1 MRARIRTAA
10 VLAAATATVVLAVAG
25 CGGDDEPTA
34 SPPTTET
41 THQGHTPTATPTTP
55 TATPTPKP
63 KPSVRTV
70 TIVIRQGRPQGGI
83 KTYTVKKGE
92 KVALVVRSDAGESVH
107 LHGYW
112 LEKPIVAGSP
122 TRIAFTAKTP
132 GRFEIE
138 LHHPDAVLG
147 TLQVEP

>member
-10 VLAAATATVVLAVAG
+10 VLAAVTAAVVLAVAG

-41 THQGHTPTATPTTP
+41 THQGHTT

-63 KPSVRTV
+63 KPTPTIRTF
-70 TIVIRQGRPQGGI
+70 TIVVRQGRPQGGI

-112 LEKPIVAGSP
+112 IEQPIVAGSP
-122 TRIAFTAKTP
+122 TRIALTAKTP
-132 GRFEIE
+132 GRFELE
-138 LHHPDAVLG
+138 LHAPDAVLA
-147 TLQVEP
+147 TLQVT

>member
-1 MRARIRTAA
+1 MRARIPTAA
-10 VLAAATATVVLAVAG
+10 VLAAMTAAVALAGAG
-25 CGGDDEPTA
+25 CGGDEEPTA

-41 THQGHTPTATPTTP
+41 THQGHTPTPTT
-55 TATPTPKP
+55 TPTPKP
-63 KPSVRTV
+63 KPKPKPSIRTF
-70 TIVIRQGRPQGGI
+70 TIVVRQGRPQGGI

-112 LEKPIVAGSP
+112 IEKPIVAGSP

-132 GRFEIE
+132 GRFELE
-138 LHHPDAVLG
+138 LHHPDAVLA
-147 TLQVEP
+147 TLQVKP